1 MDVNRS
7 STFWAGRGNI
17 LLALHELL
25 FSANI
30 ACAAGYAL
38 SLYVSRTV
46 GAWPPLNDARYYFLR
61 GVVRVSDVLHLAA
74 GNPVSTHAVAR
85 GESVPWNQTA
95 LVTTFVVTV
104 WSAAAVVLLLVRG
117 FALRPENRTT
127 FRRIAGSAALF
138 AAPACS
144 LAVWRRT
151 WTWPSGLEPGEGPS
165 PNAFFWFL
173 FSVFVSELAIFFV
186 LALVSRKHAISGWAS
201 GFLILLHSVFWGF
214 FLFPSFPIYSRE
226 TRALYLIHVTLWLI
240 PSMGAAW
247 LLYVWP
253 GPAAVTEESGKKRLG
268 TWTLIV
274 ALVGVAALLVVWLP
288 GKSHVMA
295 RTKDLNSAVIV
306 LSRGTCFG
314 TCPAYTISIH
324 GDGAIE
330 YMGERFVKVSG
341 KQTASITRNDLMKI
355 LQRLDEAHFFA
366 LDDRA
371 FAWCFDTSSVSIA
384 VSVDGR
390 AKSVVSDAVCT
401 GAKSG
406 VQDEFVTTAD
416 EIDKIVDS
424 QRWVRCEGSC
434 RF

>member
-1 MDVNRS
+1 VGKQSDWNEQVELLSAFWCLRISFQTHALRPMDLKRS
-7 STFWAGRGNI
+7 SKFWVGRGSI

-74 GNPVSTHAVAR
+74 GNPVSTNAVAR

-104 WSAAAVVLLLVRG
+104 WSTAAVVLLLVRG

-165 PNAFFWFL
+165 PHAFFWFL
-173 FSVFVSELAIFFV
+173 FSVFAGELAGFFV
-186 LALVSRKHAISGWAS
+186 LVLVSRKRAISGWAS

-214 FLFPSFPIYSRE
+214 FLFPSLPIYPRE
-226 TRALYLIHVTLWLI
+226 TRTLYLIHVTLWLI
-240 PSMGAAW
+240 PS
-247 LLYVWP
+247 
-253 GPAAVTEESGKKRLG
+253 
-268 TWTLIV
+268 I
-274 ALVGVAALLVVWLP
+274 
-288 GKSHVMA
+288 
-295 RTKDLNSAVIV
+295 
-306 LSRGTCFG
+306 
-314 TCPAYTISIH
+314 
-324 GDGAIE
+324 
-330 YMGERFVKVSG
+330 
-341 KQTASITRNDLMKI
+341 
-355 LQRLDEAHFFA
+355 
-366 LDDRA
+366 
-371 FAWCFDTSSVSIA
+371 
-384 VSVDGR
+384 
-390 AKSVVSDAVCT
+390 
-401 GAKSG
+401 G
-406 VQDEFVTTAD
+406 VQDAFVTAAD
-416 EIDKIVDS
+416 DIDQIVGS
-424 QRWVRCEGSC
+424 KRWVQCEGSC